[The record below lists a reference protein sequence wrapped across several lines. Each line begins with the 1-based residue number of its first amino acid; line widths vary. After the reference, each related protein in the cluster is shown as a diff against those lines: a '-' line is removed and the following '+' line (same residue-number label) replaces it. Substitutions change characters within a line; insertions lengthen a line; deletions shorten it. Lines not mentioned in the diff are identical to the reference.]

1 MRRMDFLTPLSRER
15 LCCVCAARRRCRR
28 LSAGDQATEPRRS
41 RSSHPGA
48 VCLSNAFWSAR
59 NHFFTVFHF
68 LFQLCSAYAQTKHVF
83 LRFINIYIYIFGYI
97 YIRKSCFKWFQYY
110 MTAQRSLAASTVL
123 RLCRRV
129 PRRRRRRRATQPK
142 SHRRRRDDSGGSVNN
157 SAAAQAVPD
166 RLCGFLLC
174 SLPAPSRE

>member
-15 LCCVCAARRRCRR
+15 LCCLCAARRRRRR

-83 LRFINIYIYIFGYI
+83 LRFINIYIYIYI
-97 YIRKSCFKWFQYY
+97 WVYIHPKIMFQ
-110 MTAQRSLAASTVL
+110 MVSILHDSTTL
-123 RLCRRV
+123 PRRV
-129 PRRRRRRRATQPK
+129 YRAP
-142 SHRRRRDDSGGSVNN
+142 SVPACPAT
-157 SAAAQAVPD
+157 SAAASRNTTKVSPTSEG
-166 RLCGFLLC
+166 RLGRLG
-174 SLPAPSRE
+174 E